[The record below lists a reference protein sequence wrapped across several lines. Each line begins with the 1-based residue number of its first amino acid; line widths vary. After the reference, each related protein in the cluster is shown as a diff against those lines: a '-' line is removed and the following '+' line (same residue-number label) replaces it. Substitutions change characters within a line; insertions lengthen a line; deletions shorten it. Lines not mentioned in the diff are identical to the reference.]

1 MRVLIT
7 FRQPFF
13 LNEYLL
19 PMKFSK
25 INFSKIIFEF
35 ISVSF
40 AVLFAIL
47 LNQWREDRNNKDLAQ
62 KVLVNVGEEFIEN
75 KETLYSFVPEH
86 KALLI
91 EIDSMITLSNND
103 DKVVNKEINLNLL
116 SSSAWEMAKITN
128 AVFYLDF
135 DVVNNL
141 AKIYKLQNYYES
153 IIKQY
158 NLKEAIAGQ
167 NKNEVEQLLES
178 KRLLETIIP
187 LEESLIGYYDLMLD
201 KVLTKK

>member
-1 MRVLIT
+1 MT
-7 FRQPFF
+7 
-13 LNEYLL
+13 
-19 PMKFSK
+19 MKISK

-75 KETLYSFVPEH
+75 KETLYSFIPGH

-91 EIDSMITLSNND
+91 EIDSMITLSNNE